1 MPSIL
6 YRCVFC
12 ESSHEV
18 ARRAE
23 GPVYLRCPT
32 TYQWAWYD
40 VAAFESAGPNGASA
54 QRPSTD
60 SPRKGARAAARTA
73 GGTASAR
80 RRARPKA
87 SGRRALVASGAK
99 SGTARRAGRRST
111 PRASA
116 RKSRKGGRR

>member
-1 MPSIL
+1 MPGVL

-12 ESSHEV
+12 ETSHEV

-40 VAAFESAGPNGASA
+40 VAAFETSGPAKAASA
-54 QRPSTD
+54 
-60 SPRKGARAAARTA
+60 AA
-73 GGTASAR
+73 GGTAVAR
-80 RRARPKA
+80 RRARA
-87 SGRRALVASGAK
+87 SSTRSRPLASSGAK
-99 SGTARRAGRRST
+99 AGAAGRAGRRSA

-116 RKSRKGGRR
+116 RKPRKGGRH

>member
-1 MPSIL
+1 MPGVL

-18 ARRAE
+18 ARRAD

-40 VAAFESAGPNGASA
+40 VAAFELGRPNGASA
-54 QRPSTD
+54 ARTSST
-60 SPRKGARAAARTA
+60 ARAA
-73 GGTASAR
+73 GGTAGAR
-80 RRARPKA
+80 RRTRTKA
-87 SGRRALVASGAK
+87 SGRRSLVSSGAK
-99 SGTARRAGRRST
+99 GGTARRTGRRST

-116 RKSRKGGRR
+116 RKSRRGGRR